1 MHTSCTSLGVGAVY
15 KRSSE
20 KDYQYKGIHLHIN
33 NLSIYHAERKP
44 LNRLHVYRYKMV
56 EIHMLSC

>member
-20 KDYQYKGIHLHIN
+20 KDYQYKDTPPYQQPIHLPCREEAI
-33 NLSIYHAERKP
+33 E
-44 LNRLHVYRYKMV
+44 
-56 EIHMLSC
+56 